1 MAKTP
6 ELVEYEK
13 LWKRLFGRFHKA
25 CADYRLLEDGDYVMI
40 GLSGGKDSLALVE
53 MLGAQQ
59 RIYKPR
65 IRVCAVHV
73 SVSNIGYQSD
83 RQYLSDFCQKHG
95 VEYIPVE
102 TSFEDRTS
110 PAPVGEGV
118 PEGRERGFCF
128 LCSWYRRKA
137 LFDLAQ
143 ERGCNKIALGHHMDD
158 IVETALMNMVFHG
171 SISTITPSLKLDKM
185 PITMIRPLCLLQESE
200 LKRFAELRGYVKQQK
215 LCPYEHDSHRADAKR
230 LVSQLEQLNPNVRES
245 IWHALHT
252 VREQYLPKL

>member
-1 MAKTP
+1 MIKTP
-6 ELVEYEK
+6 EQVESEK

-83 RQYLSDFCQKHG
+83 QQYLSDFCAQHG
-95 VEYIPVE
+95 VEYIPIE
-102 TSFEDRTS
+102 TSFEENEVRDH
-110 PAPVGEGV
+110 
-118 PEGRERGFCF
+118 CF

-137 LFDLAQ
+137 LFNLAQ

-185 PITMIRPLCLLQESE
+185 PITLIRPLCLLQEAE
-200 LKRFAELRGYVKQQK
+200 LKRFSKLRGYVKQQK

-230 LVSQLEQLNPNVRES
+230 LVTQLEQLNPNVRES